1 MNYFGI
7 VKAALS
13 GGIKGHF
20 GQWAE
25 DALVR
30 KLFPGSLKRGVYMD
44 IGAYHP
50 FVHSNTAFF
59 WLSGWRGINIDA
71 NPNSIALFKR
81 VRPGDLNVW
90 KAIIPDAQFQ
100 SGQTSVRLHLPK
112 LPDLKSGISATGTVS
127 RALDPGDGRTLEVP
141 AQSIGALIE
150 EQSITG
156 IDYLNIDIEGHDLAI
171 LCELDL
177 EKLGPQVVSIE
188 DFCQDFADPG
198 RSDIASEMKNRG
210 YTLMGR
216 AGPTSI
222 FVRTGS

>member
-30 KLFPGSLKRGVYMD
+30 KLFPSSLRRGVYMD

-71 NPNSIALFKR
+71 NPHSIALFKQA
-81 VRPGDLNVW
+81 RPGDLNVW
-90 KAIIPDAQFQ
+90 KAIIPDEQFR
-100 SGQTSVRLHLPK
+100 SGHTSVRLHLPK
-112 LPDLKSGISATGTVS
+112 CPDLKSGISATGTVS
-127 RALDPGDGRTLEVP
+127 RALDPRDGRTLEVP
-141 AQSIGALIE
+141 AQSIGALIA
-150 EQSITG
+150 EQSICG

-171 LCELDL
+171 LRELDL
-177 EKLGPQVVSIE
+177 EKLGPRVVSVE

-198 RSDIASEMKNRG
+198 RSAIASDMMRRG
-210 YTLMGR
+210 DTLIGR

-222 FVRTGS
+222 FLRTSS